1 MSSPTMI
8 PKSEQSGK
16 KYSRGFALID
26 KFPTPGA
33 ISPGQNLYEDY

>member
-16 KYSRGFALID
+16 KYSRGFALIEI
-26 KFPTPGA
+26 PTPGA
-33 ISPGQNLYEDY
+33 ISPGQNPYEDY